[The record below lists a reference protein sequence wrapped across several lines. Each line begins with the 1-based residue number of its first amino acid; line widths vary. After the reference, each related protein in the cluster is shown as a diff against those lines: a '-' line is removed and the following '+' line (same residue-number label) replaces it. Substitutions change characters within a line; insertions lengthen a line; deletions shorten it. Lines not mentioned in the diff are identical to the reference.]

1 MLRLVCSFKDFTEP
15 PEFVFWFHEQRMI
28 NYDPGVIVK
37 KAKSSSILQLE
48 EADKSH
54 NGNYTCCPSNAV
66 PGSIIVHVL
75 NATAG
80 EILFNSRE
88 SITLNFCTLLR

>member
-1 MLRLVCSFKDFTEP
+1 
-15 PEFVFWFHEQRMI
+15 MI

-37 KAKSSSILQLE
+37 KAKSSSVLQLE
-48 EADKSH
+48 EADKTH
-54 NGNYTCCPSNAV
+54 NGNYTCSPSNAV

-80 EILFNSRE
+80 EDLCFQLFIN
-88 SITLNFCTLLR
+88 